1 MKRKVVLILSVVLT
15 TGILA
20 GCGSKATD
28 IKNETATTTTQQTDA
43 SKTQEGTNDTKAT
56 SDSKT
61 SSDSKSSSTVTPSAD
76 VHADIKEAAPGTTPK
91 LDKLF
96 EEELQFDEK
105 FQNDNETEI
114 TEEYVASH
122 PTATL
127 EDYMD
132 NHVSDFDFD
141 KYMIQYKHVK
151 VSETKV
157 LYHVTFQNNKVSDQ
171 SLLFT
176 KDVTVEYVN
185 GKWKVTSVVDVN
197 K

>member
-1 MKRKVVLILSVVLT
+1 MKKIGLLVLSVILT

-28 IKNETATTTTQQTDA
+28 TKNETATTTTQQTDA
-43 SKTQEGTNDTKAT
+43 SKTQEGTSDTKAT

-76 VHADIKEAAPGTTPK
+76 VHTDIKEAAPGTTPK

-96 EEELQFDEK
+96 EEEK
-105 FQNDNETEI
+105 QNENQTEI
-114 TEEYVASH
+114 TEEYIASH

-141 KYMIQYKHVK
+141 KYVIRYPHVK
-151 VSETKV
+151 ISDTKV
-157 LYHVTFQNNKVSDQ
+157 LYHVEFHNNKVSDQ